1 MLERLSASVDGVRNK
16 GIKATS
22 DRLNVFGTKKQV
34 PFHVVISEL
43 RAELMNTKQHAPGH
57 PCVLLWIRGDTVH
70 VTEDSVG
77 QTVLSWSDTY
87 FAQVVPLHISG
98 STFRPKECK
107 FKVQQKGKTIAK
119 TAILD
124 LAKYCSEIGLARDQ
138 SISVPLQP
146 CGTLYFVISTAP
158 ASEQQNNMNEA
169 PSSQS
174 SFRNI
179 TQASH
184 NPSYGGGDSSMVTG
198 LAVSVAGVSEG
209 GATSLSTESS
219 KLYPDIGHYTS
230 TALKYSGT
238 VAGAA
243 GAAASSLAAT
253 ITPPVLSKGR
263 GNTAAPEESETAAS
277 TPNGDVDRP
286 SVSGR
291 GHQRKPSNG
300 AGTGWMASGL
310 SAAAA
315 AVTSGLKA
323 SSVITTPQAP
333 GTDGME
339 EKGAGTGVFKRKTRG
354 NASSKQVATAFVAA
368 SGAAASAVS
377 SSTAAV
383 VSMMNAGSRG
393 QNLHPQLTL
402 RKSDSD
408 NLISGAASARDL
420 RGSWD
425 AQAERSLSLVAA
437 ATGGHGAGGGPH
449 PRGSGS
455 GFIAVGQRAI
465 RSFTGT
471 PGASHSPGPSSSPLQ
486 MQLPPS
492 TLDGIRNLARRSGAA
507 STCSDTAAS
516 VVKAAAGVAA
526 AAAEGNGGGGGGW
539 GSWIRSGLGW
549 GRSNHSATCTSTGAL
564 SHNGAGGGDRESTAL
579 EAEILG
585 ATEVVELREVALDL
599 LHERDEWRARAVASQ
614 DALGRAQTARG
625 SAVREAQRL
634 EVRLRQY
641 QDELGRRTDGSLLK
655 ELVEAKVRIAELAN
669 ENMKLRRQITHMGPL
684 FYDDSGDE

>member
-1 MLERLSASVDGVRNK
+1 MLERLSASVDGVRHK
-16 GIKATS
+16 GAKAAS
-22 DRLNVFGTKKQV
+22 DRLNVFGTRKQV

-43 RAELMNTKQHAPGH
+43 RAELMNTKQHAPGQ

-87 FAQVVPLHISG
+87 FAQVVPLHFSG
-98 STFRPKECK
+98 GTFRSKECK

-146 CGTLYFVISTAP
+146 SGTLYFVISTAP
-158 ASEQQNNMNEA
+158 ALEQLQQNEA

-174 SFRNI
+174 FLR
-179 TQASH
+179 TLAQASH
-184 NPSYGGGDSSMVTG
+184 NPSHGGGGSSMATG
-198 LAVSVAGVSEG
+198 LAASVAGVSEG
-209 GATSLSTESS
+209 GATSVSAESS
-219 KLYPDIGHYTS
+219 KLYPDVGHYAS
-230 TALKYSGT
+230 TALKYSGSM
-238 VAGAA
+238 A
-243 GAAASSLAAT
+243 GAAASSVAAVV
-253 ITPPVLSKGR
+253 TPTGFGR
-263 GNTAAPEESETAAS
+263 GRGATAAPDDTEAAVAI
-277 TPNGDVDRP
+277 PDDGDRP

-300 AGTGWMASGL
+300 AGPGWVASGL

-315 AVTSGLKA
+315 AVTSGAKA
-323 SSVITTPQAP
+323 SPAIATPQAP
-333 GTDGME
+333 WAEGTE
-339 EKGAGTGVFKRKTRG
+339 EKGTGTGVFKRKTRG
-354 NASSKQVATAFVAA
+354 NASSKSVTTAFAAA

-377 SSTAAV
+377 STAATI
-383 VSMMNAGSRG
+383 VSAMNAGGRG
-393 QNLHPQLTL
+393 AHLHPQLTL

-408 NLISGAASARDL
+408 NMISGAASARDL

-425 AQAERSLSLVAA
+425 AQAERSLSLAA
-437 ATGGHGAGGGPH
+437 AANGNGAGGGPH

-455 GFIAVGQRAI
+455 GFIAVSQRAI

-471 PGASHSPGPSSSPLQ
+471 PAASPGPSCSPLQ
-486 MQLPPS
+486 LQLPPS

-516 VVKAAAGVAA
+516 VVKAAA
-526 AAAEGNGGGGGGW
+526 AAAEGSGTGGGGGW
-539 GSWIRSGLGW
+539 GSWLRSGLGW
-549 GRSNHSATCTSTGAL
+549 GRSNHSATGTSTGAL
-564 SHNGAGGGDRESTAL
+564 SHNGVGGTGDGAGGDRESTAL
-579 EAEILG
+579 EADILA
-585 ATEVVELREVALDL
+585 ATEASELRELALDL
-599 LHERDEWRARAVASQ
+599 LHERNEWRARAIASQ

-634 EVRLRQY
+634 EV
-641 QDELGRRTDGSLLK
+641 G
-655 ELVEAKVRIAELAN
+655 
-669 ENMKLRRQITHMGPL
+669 M
-684 FYDDSGDE
+684 

>member
-16 GIKATS
+16 GIKIAS

-43 RAELMNTKQHAPGH
+43 RAELMNTKQHAPGQ

-70 VTEDSVG
+70 VTEESVG
-77 QTVLSWSDTY
+77 QTVLSWSETY
-87 FAQVVPLHISG
+87 FAQVVPLHVSG

-124 LAKYCSEIGLARDQ
+124 LTKYCSEIGLARDQ

-158 ASEQQNNMNEA
+158 ALEHQNNTNEA
-169 PSSQS
+169 PSAQS
-174 SFRNI
+174 SFRNVA
-179 TQASH
+179 QASH
-184 NPSYGGGDSSMVTG
+184 NPSHGGGGNSMVTG
-198 LAVSVAGVSEG
+198 LAASVGGVSEG
-209 GATSLSTESS
+209 GATSLSAESS
-219 KLYPDIGHYTS
+219 KLYPDIGHYAT

-243 GAAASSLAAT
+243 AAAASSIAT
-253 ITPPVLSKGR
+253 AITPPVLNKGR
-263 GNTAAPEESETAAS
+263 GTTAAPDETETAAS
-277 TPNGDVDRP
+277 ATDDGDRP

-300 AGTGWMASGL
+300 PGTGWMASGV
-310 SAAAA
+310 SVAA
-315 AVTSGLKA
+315 AVVTSSVKA
-323 SSVITTPQAP
+323 SSVLTTPQAP
-333 GTDGME
+333 GRDGVE
-339 EKGAGTGVFKRKTRG
+339 EKGTGTGVFKRKTRG
-354 NASSKQVATAFVAA
+354 NASSKHVATAFAAA

-377 SSTAAV
+377 SSTAAI
-383 VSMMNAGSRG
+383 VSVMNAGSRG
-393 QNLHPQLTL
+393 SNLHPQLTL

-408 NLISGAASARDL
+408 NIISAAASARDL

-425 AQAERSLSLVAA
+425 AQAERSLSQMA
-437 ATGGHGAGGGPH
+437 ATGGHGGAGGGPH

-486 MQLPPS
+486 IQLPPS

-526 AAAEGNGGGGGGW
+526 AAAEGGGGGGGW
-539 GSWIRSGLGW
+539 GSWLRSGLGW
-549 GRSNHSATCTSTGAL
+549 GRSNHSATGTSTGAL

-585 ATEVVELREVALDL
+585 ATEPAELREVALDL
-599 LHERDEWRARAVASQ
+599 LHERDEWRVRAIASQ